1 LAEDGAGAEGAGAG
15 ALGAAAGAGL
25 GVGGGTGVGA
35 GSVDVVGGG
44 LGGWTGA
51 DGEMASS
58 AKAAAVAMAV
68 TSATADNNDLT
79 SLTASLRIHIIASD
93 KRGFGLRVPA
103 IFFLIRVGNPLR
115 EITLKWT
122 VSGWWLSLRRAF
134 QAALAATG

>member
-1 LAEDGAGAEGAGAG
+1 
-15 ALGAAAGAGL
+15 
-25 GVGGGTGVGA
+25 
-35 GSVDVVGGG
+35 
-44 LGGWTGA
+44 
-51 DGEMASS
+51 MASS

-122 VSGWWLSLRRAF
+122 VSGW
-134 QAALAATG
+134 

>member
-1 LAEDGAGAEGAGAG
+1 LAEDGTGGEGAGAG
-15 ALGAAAGAGL
+15 ALGAVAGAGL

-58 AKAAAVAMAV
+58 AKVAAVAMTV
-68 TSATADNNDLT
+68 TSATADNNDLIIAT
-79 SLTASLRIHIIASD
+79 SLTASLRIRIIASD

-122 VSGWWLSLRRAF
+122 VSGW
-134 QAALAATG
+134 

>member
-1 LAEDGAGAEGAGAG
+1 LAEDGTGGEGAGAG
-15 ALGAAAGAGL
+15 ALGAVAGA
-25 GVGGGTGVGA
+25 
-35 GSVDVVGGG
+35 DVVGGG

-68 TSATADNNDLT
+68 TSATADNNDLIIAT

-103 IFFLIRVGNPLR
+103 MFFLIRVGNPLR

-122 VSGWWLSLRRAF
+122 VSGW
-134 QAALAATG
+134 